1 MHRRLLLLCLVA
13 SAACGGVKVRISA
26 SPGAPIPARVVAVYP
41 FGLRWKAPAYRAYE
55 LAMDEVGGV
64 LAGGTLGAIGPSEF
78 QVRNYESDALFA
90 STSLAG
96 SLAHWGLRPDNVLA
110 LRGWAER
117 NEATDSSVLYD
128 SAGKPVG
135 RRQNADVKLLIHEE
149 LLGPGGMI
157 AEAWAEVP
165 SDPFADHPSFDPDPE
180 LRRWVGK
187 LTRSVLAAAADRLQ
201 TVAQVTDTGIDMTLD
216 PRDEESLA
224 LPDRPPFSELLAQA
238 QPIDREALLADR
250 LLYFRPDLPPAQIA
264 QLEQLPQGLLVN
276 AVRGEASSRAG
287 LAPGDFVVAVEGD
300 PAAGEQTL
308 RRWLSSAVPGQAVAV
323 TVLRAGKR
331 VALALPAPSR

>member
-1 MHRRLLLLCLVA
+1 MARRLLAVGVA
-13 SAACGGVKVRISA
+13 ALAACGGVKVRVTA
-26 SPGAPIPARVVAVYP
+26 SPGPSIPARVVAVYP
-41 FGLRWKAPAYRAYE
+41 FGLRWKEPAYRAYE
-55 LAMDEVGGV
+55 LAMDEVAGV

-135 RRQNADVKLLIHEE
+135 RRQNADVKLLVHEE
-149 LLGPGGMI
+149 LLSPGGLI

-165 SDPFADHPSFDPDPE
+165 SDPFAEHPSYDPEPE
-180 LRRWVGK
+180 LRHWVGK
-187 LTRSVLAAAADRLQ
+187 LTRAVLAAAADRLQ
-201 TVAQVTDTGIDMTLD
+201 TVAQVADTGIEATLN
-216 PRDEESLA
+216 PRDEEVLA
-224 LPDRPPFSELLAQA
+224 LPDRPPFSELLAQS

-250 LLYFRPDLPPAQIA
+250 LLYFAPDLPAARIA
-264 QLEQLPQGLLVN
+264 ELEQLPQGLYVN
-276 AVRGEASSRAG
+276 AVRGEGAARTG
-287 LAPGDFVVAVEGD
+287 LAPGDFIVAVDGD

-308 RRWLSSAVPGQAVAV
+308 RRWLSAATVGQPVAL
-323 TVLRAGKR
+323 TVLRAGRR
-331 VALALPAPSR
+331 VALALPAPPR